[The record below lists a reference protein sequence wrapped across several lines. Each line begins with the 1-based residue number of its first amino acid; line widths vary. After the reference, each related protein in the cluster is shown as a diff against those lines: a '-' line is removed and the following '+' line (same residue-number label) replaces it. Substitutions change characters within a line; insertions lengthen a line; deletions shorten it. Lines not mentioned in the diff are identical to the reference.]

1 MHLILTHLKQL
12 ALDDSGSSATEYAI
26 LAGFIALV
34 IVASLVLVGLE
45 GRAMFLRICN
55 GIAAAAGIGNC

>member
-1 MHLILTHLKQL
+1 MHLLFTKLKQFL
-12 ALDDSGSSATEYAI
+12 LDDSGSSATEYAI
-26 LAGFIALV
+26 LAAFIALI

-45 GRAMFLRICN
+45 GQAMYLRICN

>member
-1 MHLILTHLKQL
+1 MHLTLTQLKHLL
-12 ALDDSGSSATEYAI
+12 IDDSGSSATEYAI
-26 LAGFIALV
+26 LAAFIALI

-45 GRAMFLRICN
+45 GQAMFLRICN